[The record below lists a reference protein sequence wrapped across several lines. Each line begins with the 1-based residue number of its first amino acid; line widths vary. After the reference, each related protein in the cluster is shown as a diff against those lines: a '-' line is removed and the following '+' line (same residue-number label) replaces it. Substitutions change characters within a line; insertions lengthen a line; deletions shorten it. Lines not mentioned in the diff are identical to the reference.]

1 MESNNFY
8 TIESE
13 GFTDLNLENLID
25 EAADSKVLNLEQSE
39 ILRIEEEVSRR
50 FSGVRSCSEPSTHN
64 SNATAAM
71 NEWAQR
77 KIFENR
83 DLRYVRFGH
92 LGGTAHWT
100 NRTAWDGTRSCTGY
114 VLIKCFI
121 EFRKP

>member
-1 MESNNFY
+1 MESKNFY
-8 TIESE
+8 TIDSE
-13 GFTDLNLENLID
+13 DSSNLDLEHFVDEASDSKTLNLEHN
-25 EAADSKVLNLEQSE
+25 EV
-39 ILRIEEEVSRR
+39 LRIEEEVSRR
-50 FSGVRSCSEPSTHN
+50 FSGVRGCSDSSTHN

-83 DLRYVRFGH
+83 NLRYIRFGH

-114 VLIKCFI
+114 VVIKCFI